1 MDWQTAFYLLDRLE
15 VLDPMDPQVRR
26 VEFAE
31 MSALTAEERYKRD
44 RRLLALYGDVLKL
57 VDLDDRLRLAA
68 AQSSRRESTRVRS
81 PLRSPR

>member
-15 VLDPMDPQVRR
+15 ALDPMDPQVRR

-31 MSALTAEERYKRD
+31 MSALTTEMRFERD
-44 RRLLALYGDVLKL
+44 RRLLALYGDVLRL

-68 AQSSRRESTRVRS
+68 AQRPAR
-81 PLRSPR
+81 